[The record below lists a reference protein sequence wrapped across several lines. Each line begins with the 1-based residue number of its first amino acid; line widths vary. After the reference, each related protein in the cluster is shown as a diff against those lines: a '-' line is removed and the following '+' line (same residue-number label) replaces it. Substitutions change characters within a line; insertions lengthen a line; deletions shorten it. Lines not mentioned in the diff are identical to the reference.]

1 MLAFLLCFFI
11 LFLDNLTF
19 DKLLSKF
26 DASLIKFDVAYP
38 YGDKHEEF
46 AKVRIKYCITG
57 SFILEHF
64 LTCLDK
70 SRLCFEVTLQNN
82 RSLAE
87 LRIRDILVRY
97 GSGSSDPYLWLTD
110 P

>member
-1 MLAFLLCFFI
+1 MRIQEAQKHTEPVPDPEHRCSASLLI

-46 AKVRIKYCITG
+46 AKVRIK
-57 SFILEHF
+57 H
-64 LTCLDK
+64 
-70 SRLCFEVTLQNN
+70 
-82 RSLAE
+82 
-87 LRIRDILVRY
+87 
-97 GSGSSDPYLWLTD
+97 
-110 P
+110 